1 MRVRGSQK
9 NAPWFWLLQ
18 ENKVSDYVESHK
30 KSPKT
35 GRVTYLLSKSMPAIY
50 IMYTKEV
57 LYKILI

>member
-9 NAPWFWLLQ
+9 THRDSDCYKKTKYQ
-18 ENKVSDYVESHK
+18 IMVSHM

-50 IMYTKEV
+50 ISCTPRKFY
-57 LYKILI
+57 IRF